1 MRHAFATSALLGL
14 DVGPLEIG
22 PTPLA
27 ILISVLAV
35 GAVIT
40 VLLLIFS
47 QVGGAVVD
55 KRWPANEPLTPSE
68 VLWGESGGHVKKT
81 FPGLDPAIARDL
93 TQYIVTKKVAPG
105 TVIIEAG
112 DLPTQFVLLKSGG
125 ADQVGPS
132 GSTKAGP
139 GASFGADNIIRRTPF
154 EFSLTATAPTEVVS
168 LGAEDYLAA
177 LALGMSDDDDDYVV
191 NVLGGYLSGE
201 APPAAAGGGTATAT
215 MAPVAPAFAAP
226 ALRPQWSSATH
237 RLSGDLPAYLLPAG
251 DAVTRTLPSG
261 SEVQVVE
268 SLPGWAHVRTSDGWQ
283 GWINDAALVRF

>member
-1 MRHAFATSALLGL
+1 
-14 DVGPLEIG
+14 
-22 PTPLA
+22 
-27 ILISVLAV
+27 
-35 GAVIT
+35 
-40 VLLLIFS
+40 
-47 QVGGAVVD
+47 
-55 KRWPANEPLTPSE
+55 
-68 VLWGESGGHVKKT
+68 
-81 FPGLDPAIARDL
+81 
-93 TQYIVTKKVAPG
+93 
-105 TVIIEAG
+105 
-112 DLPTQFVLLKSGG
+112 
-125 ADQVGPS
+125 
-132 GSTKAGP
+132 
-139 GASFGADNIIRRTPF
+139 
-154 EFSLTATAPTEVVS
+154 
-168 LGAEDYLAA
+168 
-177 LALGMSDDDDDYVV
+177 MSDDDDDYVV